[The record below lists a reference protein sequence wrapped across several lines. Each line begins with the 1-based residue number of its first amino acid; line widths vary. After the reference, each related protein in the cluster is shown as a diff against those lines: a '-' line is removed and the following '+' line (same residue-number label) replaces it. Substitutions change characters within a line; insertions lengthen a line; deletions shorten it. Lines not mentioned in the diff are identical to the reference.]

1 MVHLCS
7 QTYVFYYHDNIR
19 DSKEQQWISTRCEY
33 EILAEVECPLSRRRD
48 LELKFSCRDN
58 SKQESSFLSSSHF
71 PYFFCSFLFSF
82 RTSLSSLASLH
93 CRSLTGARISY
104 TRRWI
109 AARRVLY
116 FPPSLIISI
125 TSRFPFNVLY
135 KYFHRKNQRIMQRKR
150 FNYSKIDVH
159 NYCTHRPEL
168 EIVYTFYG
176 IWNFKKKKKR
186 IKLQSYRHRKKFVK
200 YYRPLL
206 KSKNKLST

>member
-1 MVHLCS
+1 MPIVAS
-7 QTYVFYYHDNIR
+7 
-19 DSKEQQWISTRCEY
+19 SKPR
-33 EILAEVECPLSRRRD
+33 AEVLMSRQQQTRIFFPL
-48 LELKFSCRDN
+48 LF
-58 SKQESSFLSSSHF
+58 HF

-82 RTSLSSLASLH
+82 RTSLSSLAFLH

-116 FPPSLIISI
+116 FPPSLIVSI
-125 TSRFPFNVLY
+125 TPRLPFNVLY

-168 EIVYTFYG
+168 EIVYTF
-176 IWNFKKKKKR
+176 WNFKKK
-186 IKLQSYRHRKKFVK
+186 RKKE
-200 YYRPLL
+200 P
-206 KSKNKLST
+206 N